1 MIIHVE
7 RTGGFAGM
15 TVRSVIDT
23 DQLDPDERQNLVEL
37 VESSGFFS
45 SSFHSQTD
53 QQGRDRFHYSLTI
66 ETSEQSRTLEL
77 DESEIP
83 VDWQSLIQFINN
95 LAHRY
100 RT

>member
-1 MIIHVE
+1 MIIRVE

-15 TVRSVIDT
+15 TMRSVINT
-23 DQLDPDERQNLVEL
+23 EQLDPEDRQNLMEL
-37 VESSGFFS
+37 VESSGIFES
-45 SSFHSQTD
+45 SPESDPD

-66 ETSEQSRTLEL
+66 EYHEQHRTLEL

-83 VDWQSLIQFINN
+83 DSWQSLIQCINN
-95 LAHRY
+95 LARRY